1 MVVHTTLTGAEYTD
15 GQCIDSSGN
24 IVTFY
29 SDINNNGAYEAGVDS
44 ELTSI
49 IMCSAG

>member
-1 MVVHTTLTGAEYTD
+1 MVVHTTLTGSEYTD

-29 SDINNNGAYEAGVDS
+29 SDINNNGIYDAGTDS

-49 IMCSAG
+49 IMCSA